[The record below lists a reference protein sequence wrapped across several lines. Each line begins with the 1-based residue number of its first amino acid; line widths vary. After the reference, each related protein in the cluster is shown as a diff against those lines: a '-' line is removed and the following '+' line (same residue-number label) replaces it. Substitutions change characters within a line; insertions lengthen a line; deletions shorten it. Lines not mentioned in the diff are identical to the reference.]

1 MNDFVPRWVDEA
13 LRCPRTHSPLQW
25 RQREDGA
32 MELVSV
38 NESGPN
44 YSYPVEGG
52 VPILLAS
59 RSREVGQ

>member
-13 LRCPRTHSPLQW
+13 LRCPRTHAPLQW

-38 NESGPN
+38 NESA
-44 YSYPVEGG
+44 V
-52 VPILLAS
+52 AS
-59 RSREVGQ
+59 WRIWVLE